1 MKNNLLPIAKEGWN
15 YIAYSF
21 IAFIV
26 FAIFDLVFFQVISFV
41 LIIFFLFVFRNPER
55 ELPRFD
61 TNSVVSPVDGTVLS
75 IDEIQNSDFLY
86 KVTLQSNYTDVSILR
101 SPMNAKINSI
111 EKQSGAR
118 LSSSSFL
125 SNKLNENAT
134 IIFEDE
140 NSNKIK
146 LSHMLNQSFAEIK
159 IDAIK
164 SQNLFQS
171 SRYGVMID
179 GITTIYLPQNFR
191 LNITVGNELK
201 ASESLIGYFS

>member
-1 MKNNLLPIAKEGWN
+1 MKSNLLPIAKEGWN

-21 IAFIV
+21 VAFIV
-26 FAIFDLVFFQVISFV
+26 FSILDLELFEFISF
-41 LIIFFLFVFRNPER
+41 LILMFLIFVFRNPER
-55 ELPRFD
+55 ELPRFGD
-61 TNSVVSPVDGTVLS
+61 NSVVSPVDGTVLA
-75 IDEIQNSDFLY
+75 IDEVQDSDFAY
-86 KVTLQSNYTDVSILR
+86 KVTIDSSYKDVAILR
-101 SPMNAKINSI
+101 APIDANMNSI
-111 EKQSGAR
+111 NKQSGTR
-118 LSSSSFL
+118 LSSNSLL

-134 IIFEDE
+134 IVFEDK
-140 NSNKIK
+140 NSNKVK
-146 LSHMLNQSFAEIK
+146 VFHMLKQSFSEIK

-179 GITTIYLPQNFR
+179 GITTVYLPQNFR